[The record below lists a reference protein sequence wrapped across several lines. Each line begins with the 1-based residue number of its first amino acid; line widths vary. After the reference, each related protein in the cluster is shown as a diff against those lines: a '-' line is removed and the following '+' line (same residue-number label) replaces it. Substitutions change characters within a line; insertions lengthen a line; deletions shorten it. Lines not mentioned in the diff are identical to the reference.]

1 MSDPVRKVSK
11 KKILFVDLE
20 EEIPHVFERISV
32 LPYKEIYLV
41 VPQRAALLQSVINLK
56 ILKQK
61 LIEIN
66 KELNLVTSDPV
77 GMKLAHQAE
86 IRVYDQWSVDQEL
99 ETPVPSENPE
109 SPSTLLTPIAA
120 STNDIQETLPSRLP
134 QKKSSIFEVVRRVR
148 KSDGHNSFYQWIQNL
163 KNRQLPFSKENFVLP
178 FPTNRRFL
186 TGLLGASVAIF
197 LLIAYVALPGATIS
211 IEPASS
217 VVRKSINV
225 VLSTS
230 AKGENELQSYP
241 LETDVKTSITY
252 KASGSKSEGF
262 RSSGKLTI
270 VNKTAAARPLV
281 AQTRFQTTDGLV
293 FRLQSDATVPAG
305 SANNPAKLEVAVM
318 ADDKDASGVTI
329 GARGNIGPSSF
340 FLPGLSES
348 TRTQVYAESYAAMT
362 GGDNNVTPLIL
373 EEDLIAAR
381 EQLEKELKDKA
392 LASLRKEAIAM
403 GQDSKINLKL
413 LEATE
418 LLEFTEPS
426 IDIPYEMVG
435 QELPSFE
442 ISGNI
447 RASGLAY
454 DAETLLALL
463 KTVIKSVETPGKR
476 LIRIDEDSISI
487 EIVNIPGQSEGP
499 IKFTANI
506 QGVEEY
512 EIASDLEGGRL
523 FTKKIKEHIG
533 GKTVEEAQSYLQNL
547 PEVNR
552 VEIKMW
558 PRWSPAIPSLPENI
572 KIKSLSEAKQVE

>member
-1 MSDPVRKVSK
+1 M
-11 KKILFVDLE
+11 
-20 EEIPHVFERISV
+20 
-32 LPYKEIYLV
+32 
-41 VPQRAALLQSVINLK
+41 
-56 ILKQK
+56 
-61 LIEIN
+61 
-66 KELNLVTSDPV
+66 
-77 GMKLAHQAE
+77 
-86 IRVYDQWSVDQEL
+86 
-99 ETPVPSENPE
+99 
-109 SPSTLLTPIAA
+109 
-120 STNDIQETLPSRLP
+120 
-134 QKKSSIFEVVRRVR
+134 
-148 KSDGHNSFYQWIQNL
+148 
-163 KNRQLPFSKENFVLP
+163 
-178 FPTNRRFL
+178 
-186 TGLLGASVAIF
+186 
-197 LLIAYVALPGATIS
+197 
-211 IEPASS
+211 
-217 VVRKSINV
+217 
-225 VLSTS
+225 
-230 AKGENELQSYP
+230 
-241 LETDVKTSITY
+241 
-252 KASGSKSEGF
+252 
-262 RSSGKLTI
+262 
-270 VNKTAAARPLV
+270 
-281 AQTRFQTTDGLV
+281 
-293 FRLQSDATVPAG
+293 
-305 SANNPAKLEVAVM
+305 
-318 ADDKDASGVTI
+318 
-329 GARGNIGPSSF
+329 
-340 FLPGLSES
+340 
-348 TRTQVYAESYAAMT
+348 
-362 GGDNNVTPLIL
+362 

-487 EIVNIPGQSEGP
+487 EVVNIPGQTEGP

-523 FTKKIKEHIG
+523 LIKKIKEHIG
-533 GKTVEEAQSYLQNL
+533 GKTVEEAQNYLQNL

-572 KIKSLSEAKQVE
+572 KIKSLSEAEQVE